1 MLPINLHDLNPAHIQ
16 GLIDSEVAENQ
27 ALEYKQQL
35 PSGQSDEKR
44 EFLYDIAAM
53 ANASGGDLVIGLVD
67 RRGEDKQ
74 ATGIAERIS
83 GIRFPNPQSEIDR
96 LANLI
101 RDGIE
106 PRIAGIVMRAV
117 SCPDGDV
124 LVIRVPASWNK
135 PHMVTIG
142 GVNKFFGRTATGKYP
157 MSVDE
162 IGRVFSGQRELG
174 EIIQRWRLNRAELIA
189 SDRGPV
195 ALAGKVAT
203 LFHVIPA
210 SAFSSGIL
218 RESWKLAEAEKNH
231 IHVPHG
237 INSYRYN
244 ADGFLGLV
252 QAGNDVYAYTQVFR
266 SGIIEYA
273 DAQCSGPV
281 PVDSNNTWI
290 YGQEIERQMIS
301 CYQDAVTRL
310 RSRGRTEP
318 LYLGLSLTGVAGKN
332 FYVTPVHSVFG
343 SPTARHNIFVS
354 PEVFVDINE
363 PEDHP
368 YPRTLLPLADTMWQ
382 LAGREG
388 TPFKPKG
395 VWEPFKEYN

>member
-1 MLPINLHDLNPAHIQ
+1 MLPIDLNELDASHIQ
-16 GLIDSEVAENQ
+16 GLIDSEVAESQ
-27 ALEYKQQL
+27 SLEFKQKL

-53 ANASGGDLVIGLVD
+53 ANTSGGDLVFGIVD

-74 ATGIAERIS
+74 ATGIAEKVS
-83 GIRFPNPQSEIDR
+83 GLEVTNLQSEIDR
-96 LANLI
+96 LANLM

-106 PRIAGIVMRAV
+106 PRISGIVMRAV
-117 SCPDGDV
+117 SCPDGYV

-135 PHMVTIG
+135 PHMVKFG

-162 IGRVFSGQRELG
+162 IGSVFSEQRELG
-174 EIIQRWRLNRAELIA
+174 ETLRRWRSNRADLVA
-189 SDRGPV
+189 RGECPV
-195 ALAGKVAT
+195 AMAGTVTT

-210 SAFSSGIL
+210 SAFSRTIL
-218 RESWKLAEAEKNH
+218 RESWKLPEEDKNQ

-244 ADGFLGLV
+244 ADGFLGLA
-252 QAGNDVYAYTQVFR
+252 QAGNNVYAYTEVFR

-273 DAQCSGPV
+273 DGHCSGPV
-281 PVDSNNTWI
+281 PIDSNNTWI

-301 CYQDAVTRL
+301 CYRDAVTRL
-310 RSRGRTEP
+310 RKQGKTEP
-318 LYLGLSLTGVAGKN
+318 LYVGLSLIGITRKN
-332 FYVTPVHSVFG
+332 FYVTPMHSVFG
-343 SPTARHNIFVS
+343 SPATRQNTFVS

-368 YPRTLLPLADTMWQ
+368 YPKTLLPLADTMWQ
-382 LAGREG
+382 VAGREG
-388 TPFKPKG
+388 SPFKPKG